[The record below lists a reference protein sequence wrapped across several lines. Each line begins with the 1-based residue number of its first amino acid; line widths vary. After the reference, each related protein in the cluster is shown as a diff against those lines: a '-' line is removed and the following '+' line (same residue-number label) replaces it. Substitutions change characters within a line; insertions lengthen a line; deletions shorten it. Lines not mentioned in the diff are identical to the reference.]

1 MTLSKPL
8 RILPLLLLGVASP
21 LAAQQAPGPSQVT
34 VITAHAG
41 DFPLTAR
48 LPGRIK
54 ASTVAEVRPQV
65 SGIIRERL
73 FEEGATVAKDAP
85 LYKIE
90 DESYRAAVAAARAS
104 VAQAQ
109 ANRDLAVTEEKRAI
123 ELFQNNTGSAQKRDS
138 AVAQRQAADAAL
150 QAAEAEL
157 MSAEIDLDRTTIR
170 APIAGVI
177 GLSQTTTG
185 ALVAAQQQTAL
196 ATIRALDTVY
206 VDVTQ
211 SATDIL
217 RLSSTAEGREMRE
230 IGAVRMLLAD
240 GSIYAETGHLAAAE
254 PNVEPTT
261 GMITLRMT
269 FQNPDHL
276 LLPGMYVEVDLPQA
290 IARGAFSLP
299 QNTVMRDRS
308 GNAYVWIVE
317 GGSVVQRPVDIATSS
332 GSNWIVTDGM
342 REGDQVISSG
352 FQKTAVGAPVEI
364 VPADDAPGEGN

>member
-8 RILPLLLLGVASP
+8 RILPLLLLGVGSP

-150 QAAEAEL
+150 QAAEAQL